1 MDIEG
6 FMVLFDACKNSVATK
21 YVAILIMIFGC
32 YLPAKICNVGT
43 QSDQI
48 FISSIIAFV
57 GALLLSISAP
67 VFMSFVIGIVF
78 FIVAIGC
85 LCHIE
90 VLAKRDS
97 RAISY
102 EPAMLSALSVISTV
116 NIIMSVVRL

>member
-6 FMVLFDACKNSVATK
+6 FMVLYNACKNSVVTK

-32 YLPAKICNVGT
+32 YLPAKIRNVGT

-48 FISSIIAFV
+48 FISGIIAFV
-57 GALLLSISAP
+57 GALLLAISAP

-90 VLAKRDS
+90 VLTKRDS
-97 RAISY
+97 KVISY
-102 EPAMLSALSVISTV
+102 EPAMLSALSVISAV

>member
-6 FMVLFDACKNSVATK
+6 FMVLYNACKDSVATK

-32 YLPAKICNVGT
+32 YLPAKIRNVGT

-48 FISSIIAFV
+48 FISGIIAFV

-78 FIVAIGC
+78 FIIAVRC
-85 LCHIE
+85 FCHIE
-90 VLAKRDS
+90 VLTKRDS
-97 RAISY
+97 KAISY
-102 EPAMLSALSVISTV
+102 EPAMLSALGVISAV
-116 NIIMSVVRL
+116 NIIVSVVRL